1 MISQYS
7 DPKDI
12 DREFWADYPKAI
24 YWLGKHVNK
33 RKEKGKIFDDS
44 WDVYNFHRNYSFSET
59 IFYESPQTGNKW
71 MLWITTTRKSDGI
84 HFFSRAALYHLTAIS
99 MTMMIP
105 MVISKENEDGDKE
118 YEIKGVNVYTAHM
131 FQRMS
136 EKDRLGVD
144 MTDRFSVMRNFSE
157 FVAEGWSDTRKPKD
171 GERHTQLIFRT
182 PASWLRGHTVVV
194 GDRVVNIYRTF
205 WADKTMTWKQ
215 MKDVRSFKKF
225 ADEKMSER

>member
-24 YWLGKHVNK
+24 YWLCKHVNK
-33 RKEKGKIFDDS
+33 RKEKDKIFDDS

-84 HFFSRAALYHLTAIS
+84 HYFSRAALYHLTAIS

-105 MVISKENEDGDKE
+105 MTLTMM
-118 YEIKGVNVYTAHM
+118 TA
-131 FQRMS
+131 
-136 EKDRLGVD
+136 
-144 MTDRFSVMRNFSE
+144 
-157 FVAEGWSDTRKPKD
+157 
-171 GERHTQLIFRT
+171 
-182 PASWLRGHTVVV
+182 
-194 GDRVVNIYRTF
+194 
-205 WADKTMTWKQ
+205 
-215 MKDVRSFKKF
+215 
-225 ADEKMSER
+225 